1 MLRNAPSKTT
11 LVRVFNHEWM
21 LNFINSFSD
30 SVEMIMC
37 FLSFLLLMWYNILIF
52 HVNYFW
58 DLEMNP
64 TWSWC
69 MTLFMYCWIWFAN
82 ILLRILNLCLSMIL
96 ACNSFY
102 VMSYLVLASGWWWLH
117 KMTLGVLP
125 PLSFFEIV
133 WEGWV

>member
-52 HVNYFW
+52 HVNYF
-58 DLEMNP
+58 
-64 TWSWC
+64 
-69 MTLFMYCWIWFAN
+69 
-82 ILLRILNLCLSMIL
+82 
-96 ACNSFY
+96 
-102 VMSYLVLASGWWWLH
+102 
-117 KMTLGVLP
+117 
-125 PLSFFEIV
+125 
-133 WEGWV
+133 